1 MGVNWRTQKIKA
13 HLKRIDDEYR
23 IAAKGMTNAMKKK
36 FSLRVKICEFVKREL
51 STDVRFFQAKQVAN
65 DTVHHRT
72 EELDHE
78 RAVRLLYRRKTR
90 GANSKNGGWW
100 HS

>member
-13 HLKRIDDEYR
+13 HLKRIDNEYR
-23 IAAKGMTNAMKKK
+23 IAVKGMTNAMKKK
-36 FSLRVKICEFVKREL
+36 FSLRVKIREFVKREM
-51 STDVRFFQAKQVAN
+51 SRGVRFFQAKQVAN

-72 EELDHE
+72 EELDEE
-78 RAVRLLYRRKTR
+78 RAVHLLYRRKTR
-90 GANSKNGGWW
+90 GKGKNGGWS